1 MESEERIRKTIT
13 LIVVGFIGIGLGY
26 YSLQG
31 HLFNKVL
38 SVIPFLTAL
47 GCFIEIFN
55 SNKKK
60 NTKKTG
66 LKINKVS
73 KQKFMYDPRIYYVLA
88 LILILIYPPMNYHEN
103 LKFIY
108 FDGWHP
114 ITDLGGTFSYGDQY
128 SLNLTYLGIEFI
140 FISIVFWLFYKK
152 KK

>member
-1 MESEERIRKTIT
+1 MESKERIRKTIT
-13 LIVVGFIGIGLGY
+13 LLVVGLIGIGLGY

-108 FDGWHP
+108 FDGWYP
-114 ITDLGGTFSYGDQY
+114 ITDLGYDL